1 MYGTYTG
8 ILSTKTPVPSKM
20 CHWIEAVCDY
30 TVPMEIPIKR
40 GFELRNLLRSDGAM
54 PLHFNSKTL
63 SYESR
68 ISEPSFRLLKKFFMA
83 LPVLLLV
90 GTSTFAQSTISVS
103 ISPQRAGLTV
113 GQSTSFTASVTNDV
127 GSAGVSWT
135 ASSGG
140 TLSGQST
147 AAASFSAAT
156 AGVYTIT
163 ATSVDNPSISVTNW
177 SKRLRAASRD
187 RQSYSLAQ

>member
-1 MYGTYTG
+1 
-8 ILSTKTPVPSKM
+8 
-20 CHWIEAVCDY
+20 
-30 TVPMEIPIKR
+30 
-40 GFELRNLLRSDGAM
+40 
-54 PLHFNSKTL
+54 
-63 SYESR
+63 
-68 ISEPSFRLLKKFFMA
+68 MA

-135 ASSGG
+135 VSSGG
-140 TLSGQST
+140 TLSGQTT
-147 AAASFSAAT
+147 AAASFSATT

-163 ATSVDNPSISVTNW
+163 ATSIADVTKSASATIGVTN
-177 SKRLRAASRD
+177 LAGVFTYHNDLSRD
-187 RQSYSLAQ
+187 GSNPQ

>member
-1 MYGTYTG
+1 
-8 ILSTKTPVPSKM
+8 
-20 CHWIEAVCDY
+20 
-30 TVPMEIPIKR
+30 
-40 GFELRNLLRSDGAM
+40 M

-63 SYESR
+63 NYESR
-68 ISEPSFRLLKKFFMA
+68 ISESGFRFLKNLFMA

-90 GTSTFAQSTISVS
+90 GTSTFSQSTISVS

-140 TLSGQST
+140 TLSGQT
-147 AAASFSAAT
+147 TVAASFSAAT
-156 AGVYTIT
+156 SGVYTIT
-163 ATSVDNPSISVTNW
+163 ATSIADVTNPHPQP
-177 SKRLRAASRD
+177 SE
-187 RQSYSLAQ
+187 